1 VDPFLYSLAKSG
13 LGFEPVA
20 QRNFTTGSFKLAM
33 RGPELEPVAL
43 EI

>member
-1 VDPFLYSLAKSG
+1 MDPVLYSLAKSS

-20 QRNFTTGSFKLAM
+20 QRNFTTGSFELVM